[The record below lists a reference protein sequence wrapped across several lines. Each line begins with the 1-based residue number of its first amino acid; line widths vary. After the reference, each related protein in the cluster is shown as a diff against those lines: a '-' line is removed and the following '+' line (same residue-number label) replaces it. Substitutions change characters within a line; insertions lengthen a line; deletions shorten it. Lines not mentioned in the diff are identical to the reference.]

1 MNKVV
6 LMGRLT
12 RDPNVRR
19 KSTCYYKIH
28 ISCESYI

>member
-12 RDPNVRR
+12 KYSELRYTSGNNTADELPF
-19 KSTCYYKIH
+19 
-28 ISCESYI
+28 